1 LENSIVSYFW
11 IALGAVAGAS
21 ARYFLSGYVARV
33 LSSTFPYGTLLIN
46 LSGSFLLGFFLILS
60 TERVLLDVRW
70 RWLIAIGFCGSYTT
84 FSSYAFETF
93 SLFEQGQWILVACNV
108 IASNLLCLAS
118 VLAGAALAR
127 WL

>member
-1 LENSIVSYFW
+1 MSYFW

-46 LSGSFLLGFFLILS
+46 LSGSFLLGFFLIFS

-93 SLFEQGQWILVACNV
+93 ALFERGQWILVAWNV